1 MLRTLREGAKPAGFL
16 IHPVDGSGQVYSR
29 IAGEWQQD
37 RHLVAVEQGCGFD
50 ALAEQADAYAAAIA
64 GAAGSAEPVHL
75 AGWSLGAVLAA
86 AIAERLRKRA
96 RDVRLVLID
105 AAAPGHEA
113 DRAEID
119 TADIAAAAAEA
130 GADEATIDRARENV
144 RIAGAY
150 LFASSVGTAA
160 LIRAAG
166 TERGTMDDALGWSS
180 IFNQVTVETVTGT
193 HQTVL
198 RDGNLAA
205 LAQLIERLW
214 HEQGSKGHG

>member
-1 MLRTLREGAKPAGFL
+1 M
-16 IHPVDGSGQVYSR
+16 
-29 IAGEWQQD
+29 
-37 RHLVAVEQGCGFD
+37 
-50 ALAEQADAYAAAIA
+50 AIA
-64 GAAGSAEPVHL
+64 GAGGGTEPVHL

-86 AIAERLRKRA
+86 AIAERLRERG

-119 TADIAAAAAEA
+119 AADIAAAAAEA
-130 GADEATIDRARENV
+130 GADEATVARARDNV
-144 RIAGAY
+144 RIAGAHR
-150 LFASSVGTAA
+150 FASTAGAAA

-180 IFNQVTVETVTGT
+180 IFNQVAVETVAGT
-193 HQTVL
+193 HQTLL
-198 RDGNLAA
+198 REGNLAA
-205 LAQLIERLW
+205 LAQSIERLW